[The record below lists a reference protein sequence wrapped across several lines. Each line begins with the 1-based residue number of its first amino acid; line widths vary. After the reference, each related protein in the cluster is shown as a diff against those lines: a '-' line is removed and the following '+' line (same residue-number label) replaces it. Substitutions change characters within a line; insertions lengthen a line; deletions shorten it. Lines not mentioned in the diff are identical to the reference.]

1 MYIIINMNKFWL
13 IDWLILATERPLK
26 YDEKCF
32 LFHLN
37 SSSCSQN
44 IQIFCLEF
52 WSRWKR
58 YNFNFKICDVT
69 TWLENKIH
77 ILTNISRSKSNQ
89 TMKFG
94 QLIEYNMKN
103 ISLGKSYT
111 KWGGDSI
118 PRPFSKKS
126 KSSITLDQQSKVLYS
141 LFFIVY
147 HVEDYQNN

>member
-1 MYIIINMNKFWL
+1 MMKNAFYFILTALLVLKIFKFFVL
-13 IDWLILATERPLK
+13 NFGHV
-26 YDEKCF
+26 EKD
-32 LFHLN
+32 
-37 SSSCSQN
+37 
-44 IQIFCLEF
+44 I
-52 WSRWKR
+52 

-126 KSSITLDQQSKVLYS
+126 KSSITLDQQSKVLHS